1 MIHSD
6 PTFFSSL
13 SFAKPNPR
21 IGMDSSLCNCNFNC
35 SSSQFLYFRSPH
47 RIPSRYLIPL
57 PIFISSSFT
66 SIAAIYITN
75 FSFRKLNCRFL
86 CRVKASTLQQK
97 DKKVSVKESL
107 STKKGLNKDGLTDS
121 GPITQPGFVEKNAI
135 KVEQSINTFL
145 TVRSTYMFLLLFY
158 SVLFI
163 FLYYN
168 DINTY
173 QYQTCNSVLDII

>member
-1 MIHSD
+1 
-6 PTFFSSL
+6 
-13 SFAKPNPR
+13 
-21 IGMDSSLCNCNFNC
+21 MDSSLCNCNFNC

-121 GPITQPGFVEKNAI
+121 GPITRPGFVEKNAI

-145 TVRSTYMFLLLFY
+145 TVRSTYMFLLFFILFY
-158 SVLFI
+158 SFSCITMILIHTSIKPVTVFWILSNCSIVIWFFI
-163 FLYYN
+163 FWLL
-168 DINTY
+168 IAILF
-173 QYQTCNSVLDII
+173 S